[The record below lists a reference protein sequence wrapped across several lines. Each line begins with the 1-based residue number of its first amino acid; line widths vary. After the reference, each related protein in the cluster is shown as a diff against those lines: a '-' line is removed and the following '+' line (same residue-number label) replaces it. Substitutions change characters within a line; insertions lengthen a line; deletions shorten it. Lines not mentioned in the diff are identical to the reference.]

1 MCGITSSE
9 PSAAEFLVWV
19 VMPHYHETKFQ
30 AVRVGGPSVLT
41 HRKAHV
47 LQDAMATHEF
57 IRVIVSAR
65 QEAFGVA
72 YLHFLS
78 A

>member
-1 MCGITSSE
+1 M
-9 PSAAEFLVWV
+9 
-19 VMPHYHETKFQ
+19 MPHYGETKFL

-57 IRVIVSAR
+57 IRVIVFWSAR